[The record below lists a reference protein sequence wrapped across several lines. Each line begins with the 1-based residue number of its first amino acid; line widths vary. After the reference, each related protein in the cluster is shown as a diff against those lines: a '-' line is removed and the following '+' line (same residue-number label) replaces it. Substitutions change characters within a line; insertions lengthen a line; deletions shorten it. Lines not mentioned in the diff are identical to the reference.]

1 MRTRR
6 HRSSGSGSARPPSGS
21 WSRPPMASG
30 GGSSSPWRWRRSR
43 SSCCSTSRSRA
54 SPRPN
59 GRPFARYSTPSRAR
73 SSSRA
78 RAPRWSPTRAPGRC
92 TLATEALDVSGI
104 DAYYGDSHVLHA
116 VSFALKGGR
125 LLGLLGRNGAGKTT
139 CMATIMGFLK
149 PRRGSISLYGEDVA
163 GLAPDVIAR
172 KGICLV
178 PQGRRMFRTLT
189 VRENLM
195 VAAQARKNGGSGWSI
210 DRVFQLFPRLS
221 ERHAQL
227 AGSLSGGEQQ
237 MLAIGRALMGNPRVL
252 LMDEPSEGLAPQLV
266 AEVGRT
272 IAQLKAEGQSIVL
285 VEQNIKL
292 TLDLADDIVMINTGR
307 VVFRGTAGE
316 IKLDDAIVS
325 QHLGVF

>member
-1 MRTRR
+1 
-6 HRSSGSGSARPPSGS
+6 
-21 WSRPPMASG
+21 
-30 GGSSSPWRWRRSR
+30 
-43 SSCCSTSRSRA
+43 
-54 SPRPN
+54 
-59 GRPFARYSTPSRAR
+59 
-73 SSSRA
+73 
-78 RAPRWSPTRAPGRC
+78 
-92 TLATEALDVSGI
+92 LATEALDVSGI

-149 PRRGSISLYGEDVA
+149 PRRGAISLYGEPVA

-195 VAAQARKNGGSGWSI
+195 VAAQSRKNGATSAWSL

-221 ERHAQL
+221 ERHAQV

-252 LMDEPSEGLAPQLV
+252 LMDEPSEGLAPLIV
-266 AEVGRT
+266 AEVGRI
-272 IAQLKAEGQSIVL
+272 IARLKGEGQSILL
-285 VEQNIKL
+285 VEQNVKL
-292 TLDLADDIVMINTGR
+292 ALDLADDVVILNTGR
-307 VVFRGTAGE
+307 VVFHGGVDRVRGDQALIT
-316 IKLDDAIVS
+316 

>member
-1 MRTRR
+1 M
-6 HRSSGSGSARPPSGS
+6 S
-21 WSRPPMASG
+21 
-30 GGSSSPWRWRRSR
+30 
-43 SSCCSTSRSRA
+43 
-54 SPRPN
+54 
-59 GRPFARYSTPSRAR
+59 F
-73 SSSRA
+73 
-78 RAPRWSPTRAPGRC
+78 
-92 TLATEALDVSGI
+92 TL
-104 DAYYGDSHVLHA
+104 H
-116 VSFALKGGR
+116 GGR

-139 CMATIMGFLK
+139 CMAAIMGFLK
-149 PRRGSISLYGEDVA
+149 PRQGAIRLYGENVA
-163 GLAPDVIAR
+163 GLAPDLIAR

-195 VAAQARKNGGSGWSI
+195 VAAQARQDGGSGWSI
-210 DRVFQLFPRLS
+210 ERIFQLFPPLA
-221 ERHAQL
+221 ERHTQL

-272 IAQLKAEGQSIVL
+272 IAQLKDEGQSIIL

-292 TLDLADDIVMINTGR
+292 TLDLADDIVIINTGR
-307 VVFRGTAGE
+307 VVFCGAADQ
-316 IKLDDAIVS
+316 IKLDDAVVS

>member
-1 MRTRR
+1 M
-6 HRSSGSGSARPPSGS
+6 
-21 WSRPPMASG
+21 
-30 GGSSSPWRWRRSR
+30 
-43 SSCCSTSRSRA
+43 
-54 SPRPN
+54 
-59 GRPFARYSTPSRAR
+59 
-73 SSSRA
+73 
-78 RAPRWSPTRAPGRC
+78 
-92 TLATEALDVSGI
+92 ATEALTISDL
-104 DAYYGDSHVLHA
+104 DTYYGDSHVLHG
-116 VSFALKGGR
+116 VSFSLQPGR
-125 LLGLLGRNGAGKTT
+125 LLGLLGRNGAGKST
-139 CMATIMGFLK
+139 CMSTIMGFLK
-149 PRRGSISLYGEDVA
+149 PRRGSISLYGEAVA

-195 VAAQARKNGGSGWSI
+195 VAAQSRKKDNGAGWSI
-210 DRVFQLFPRLS
+210 DRVFQVFPRLA
-221 ERHAQL
+221 ERHAQV

-292 TLDLADDIVMINTGR
+292 TLNLADDVVIINTGR
-307 VVFRGTAGE
+307 VVFRGPASG